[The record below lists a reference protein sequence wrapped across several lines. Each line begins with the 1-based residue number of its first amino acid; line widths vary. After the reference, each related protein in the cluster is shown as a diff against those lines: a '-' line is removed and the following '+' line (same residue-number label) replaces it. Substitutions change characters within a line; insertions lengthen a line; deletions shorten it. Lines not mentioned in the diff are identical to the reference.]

1 MARSLQFDET
11 DLLLVNALQIA
22 PRASWAQLH
31 AALGID
37 PATLSARWQRL
48 SQEGVAWTTCYPD
61 PAYWNAVF
69 AYVEVDCVPGYRDSV
84 MAELAKDAETISIE
98 CTTGRRDLF
107 LSVTM
112 LDIESIDSYV
122 ADRVSAVPGVS
133 STRTHHVRRYYRQG
147 ADWRVHALTSAQQR
161 RVAEAVPAVEAGP
174 FPRYTPLERRLISA
188 LGQDARRSVSSLADE
203 LGVSVSAVSR
213 RIARLMTTGRVS
225 LRCDIAHNHSPWNVI
240 AVLWISAP
248 QDQLQRIA
256 EAMVKFPQVRQCCSL
271 ASEANFMIQ
280 PWMHSLGE
288 LDTIE
293 EVLVTKFPSV
303 RVLDR
308 WVVSRTPKRLG
319 HVIGQDGRRSGFV
332 PVPFVD
338 SGA

>member
-1 MARSLQFDET
+1 MPRSLQFDET

-61 PAYWNAVF
+61 PAHWNAVF
-69 AYVEVDCVPGYRDSV
+69 AYVEVDCVPRFRDSV
-84 MAELAKDAETISIE
+84 MAELAKDSETISIE

-112 LDIESIDSYV
+112 LDIASIDSYV
-122 ADRVSAVPGVS
+122 AERVSAVPGVS

-147 ADWRVHALTSAQQR
+147 ADWRLHALTRAQHR
-161 RVAEAVPAVEAGP
+161 RVAEAVPTVEDEP
-174 FPRYTPLERRLISA
+174 FLRYTPLDRRIVTA
-188 LGQDARRSVSSLADE
+188 LGLDARRSVSSLADE

-213 RIARLMTTGRVS
+213 RIARLTTTGRAS
-225 LRCDIAHNHSPWNVI
+225 FRCDIAHTHSPWNVI
-240 AVLWISAP
+240 TVVWISAP

-256 EAMVKFPQVRQCCSL
+256 ETMVTFPQVRQCCSL
-271 ASEANFMIQ
+271 SSEANFMIQ
-280 PWMHSLGE
+280 LWMRSLGE

-293 EVLVTKFPSV
+293 EALVTKFPTV

-319 HVIGQDGRRSGFV
+319 HVIGEDGRRSGFV
-332 PVPFVD
+332 PVPFTE